1 MGIAL
6 ANLAALGLMIGMVG
20 ASRAYSVGLHT
31 LFRDHLPAVA
41 ITLAATALL
50 SFALGRSLRA
60 TRELALIIGFAI
72 AADVV
77 AALAVTLAFDEM
89 RRVAEFAIP
98 RAIFTETVGGL
109 QLLAIAGGLAIG
121 YVIGRPRVHVVSPS
135 DTGVP
140 ERTPSNRKG

>member
-1 MGIAL
+1 M
-6 ANLAALGLMIGMVG
+6 
-20 ASRAYSVGLHT
+20 
-31 LFRDHLPAVA
+31 A

-140 ERTPSNRKG
+140 ERTHSNPKG